1 MKFYKE
7 IIKRYMNKQEE
18 ATNILQ
24 KINKVG
30 KGKDGKLRILYCQL
44 HPTLDDIQIP
54 LFIKAG
60 FEAMR
65 PMSHILMPN
74 PWYSVSTMRD
84 MDSIDNVTNVM
95 CKNSCSLDDET
106 FNRIRIIDIFN
117 IKSNQPLFTS
127 ANREIHPDIYTPL
140 NISDYEISLINEN
153 IDVIFIFTHTNLAIK
168 ILPWFDGIVSSYLY
182 GTDISDDFSIYHHW
196 KGSLYSDELM
206 RYKDRYI
213 SALFFS
219 IIQKKEHKDIMGS
232 NRVILFGDIAGQIKQ
247 KMIKFGKWNDINNQ
261 KQVVTSIT
269 YIHRH
274 PISQNSYN
282 DFIKYFGDLNYRI
295 YGKNSKCELTDKDKN
310 ISLEVESK
318 EEYYNNLKLG
328 RVFVYAGQ
336 CIQHN
341 RYTPF
346 EAIAMGVPTL
356 FLRNTGFG
364 NEGVRSIGSEAMKK
378 AGMCETWQ
386 EMRDRAE
393 KCLEDIQY
401 AKNLA
406 KENQIIIDKVFSD
419 EVCQKQTDNFY
430 QKCLELHLN
439 RKKLINQY
447 CELYEEREESK
458 KYRILWCHWHDSHRK
473 DELPRFWQ
481 AGFEVVPIKMPKSL
495 MQYEG
500 SDYDDENKKDHP
512 KWRENCSLP
521 REIVDRIRSI
531 QVVCGQSPFLPDS
544 LNKDD
549 IDVLNKFIG
558 VIYCVSSVT
567 VALNLLQM
575 GYKGIILF
583 RHLGHYKPGLNGANH
598 LSLLNDQELLDDQ
611 VNMLARYPNVRY
623 CAGLHSLP
631 YFEDQRISRKDNQ
644 SYIGYLARKKEGF
657 IKFKWQAEKSDRT
670 AGMSLSMLST
680 GLFHY
685 YENWIKHFGHLPYL
699 IYGKNKKEE
708 MEQAGIED
716 EYVVGQLE
724 KFEDLYNGLSKLR
737 VYIEPGFIP
746 HHCHY
751 TPMEAVLMEIPML
764 FHHTS
769 GFAEEAF
776 KKWSASELLEMGMCS
791 SWEQMAVIAEKCL
804 RDIEFA
810 KELSRKQRPLEKIV
824 TEEEIV
830 QEMIEFKKSIPEI
843 LKNCDELYEK
853 NKIIFNNL
861 LKKKHRYKNKSN
873 LKNVIEFIK
882 LDLFLVIKIFSLVFT
897 IIKETK
903 NNKKSY
909 KSKGPG
915 TILICNKII
924 KKIITTNNY
933 TILRHMKLF
942 LKKINSRIN

>member
-1 MKFYKE
+1 
-7 IIKRYMNKQEE
+7 MNKQEE
-18 ATNILQ
+18 ATRILQ
-24 KINKVG
+24 KLNKIG
-30 KGKDGKLRILYCQL
+30 KGKDGKLRILYCQF

-60 FEAMR
+60 FEVVR
-65 PMSHILMPN
+65 PSALLNTSPLWHPKKFLKE
-74 PWYSVSTMRD
+74 
-84 MDSIDNVTNVM
+84 MDSIDNATNIL
-95 CKNSCSLDDET
+95 CRNSCSLDDET
-106 FNRIRIIDIFN
+106 YIKIATIDLLNVNCGDMPN
-117 IKSNQPLFTS
+117 IS
-127 ANREIHPDIYTPL
+127 ANHRKGVDL
-140 NISDYEISLINEN
+140 NASLKISDYQWLLLNDC
-153 IDVIFIFTHTNLAIK
+153 IDVIFYGPQVMFAAKSIDRFS
-168 ILPWFDGIVSSYLY
+168 GIIACYMY
-182 GTDISDDFSIYHHW
+182 GGDVSDDFSVYESWGVKNFIHKIKNVYN
-196 KGSLYSDELM
+196 
-206 RYKDRYI
+206 RYI
-213 SALFFS
+213 TASFFS
-219 IIQKKEHKDIMGS
+219 VINEKEHKDVIGPNNVLLLGDLGQAIGRRVAKFRWIDNSLKPHVVTVISHLWPKYAHTQSVDSYRIFYS
-232 NRVILFGDIAGQIKQ
+232 NFKDLNYKIYGRNKKCDITDNDSNIIFGDIP
-247 KMIKFGKWNDINNQ
+247 WDEHY
-261 KQVVTSIT
+261 T
-269 YIHRH
+269 
-274 PISQNSYN
+274 
-282 DFIKYFGDLNYRI
+282 
-295 YGKNSKCELTDKDKN
+295 
-310 ISLEVESK
+310 
-318 EEYYNNLKLG
+318 NLCKG
-328 RVFVYAGQ
+328 RVFVYTGQ

-364 NEGVRSIGSEAMKK
+364 NEGARSIGSEAMKK

-393 KCLEDIQY
+393 KCLEDIEY

-531 QVVCGQSPFLPDS
+531 QVVCGQAPFLPDS

-558 VIYCVSSVT
+558 VIYCVSSVA

-598 LSLLNDQELLDDQ
+598 LSSLNDQELLDDQ

-843 LKNCDELYEK
+843 LKNCDELYQN

-873 LKNVIEFIK
+873 LRNVIEFIK

-915 TILICNKII
+915 AILICNKII

-933 TILRHMKLF
+933 TILSHMKLF